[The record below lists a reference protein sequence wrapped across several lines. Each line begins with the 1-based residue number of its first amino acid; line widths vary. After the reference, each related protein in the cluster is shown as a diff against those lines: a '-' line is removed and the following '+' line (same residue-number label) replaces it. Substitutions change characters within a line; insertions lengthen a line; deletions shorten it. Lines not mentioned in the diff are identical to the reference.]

1 MDTLPYISPMGW
13 GCPLWPELG
22 CWSKSIQGIGSGLEP
37 CLLFILTTSA
47 PQSYKSLRA
56 APGTATR
63 GKADYPWFFFPYAI
77 SFLPFTFAGSELWGV
92 HANDSASKGWLSTLE
107 STQSRIK
114 FQTIF
119 GVINLA

>member
-63 GKADYPWFFFPYAI
+63 GKADYPWSLSPGIVPVLSPGCIPTPGSLERSGTQCCPGGAQV
-77 SFLPFTFAGSELWGV
+77 AGE
-92 HANDSASKGWLSTLE
+92 
-107 STQSRIK
+107 
-114 FQTIF
+114 
-119 GVINLA
+119 